1 MDDALLADGTYD
13 VLVVGAEPADDALAL
28 ALDLTVVAGEA
39 KGEVVTV
46 RATGMVG
53 DPVSLLGLPATLT
66 VVDGAPTVRLEP

>member
-13 VLVVGAEPADDALAL
+13 VLVVGAEPADDAV